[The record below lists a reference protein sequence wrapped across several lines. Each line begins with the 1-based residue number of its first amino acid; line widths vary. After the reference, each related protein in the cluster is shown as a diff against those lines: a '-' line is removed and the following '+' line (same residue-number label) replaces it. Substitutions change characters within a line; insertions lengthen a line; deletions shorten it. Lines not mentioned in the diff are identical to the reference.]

1 MRIEADG
8 TVSSLIDLALR
19 RELVP
24 SGVRMG
30 RYELLKDEP
39 FHWDAWDI
47 QRDAF
52 LAADTLTDA
61 MVEHVEDMPDGSAAI
76 HVVTRARGVEI
87 HTVITL
93 RPGSGSLDLPPTW
106 IGMPWRSSSRWICRS
121 RCRR

>member
-1 MRIEADG
+1 
-8 TVSSLIDLALR
+8 
-19 RELVP
+19 
-24 SGVRMG
+24 MG

-93 RPGSGSLDLPPTW
+93 RPGSGSLDFTADVDC
-106 IGMPWRSSSRWICRS
+106 MPWRSSSRWICRS